1 MPIKKESSTKKSAT
15 KDKPKQDDK
24 VIYTLI
30 KLGFLGSNQICWLA
44 HKKRIL
50 WDRQEIYKGTEWYL
64 SNQEQRN
71 A

>member
-50 WDRQEIYKGTEWYL
+50 
-64 SNQEQRN
+64 
-71 A
+71 